1 MKGLPILLRLA
12 QRSSEERCAV
22 LSQSQQERLSAEA
35 ELAAYDRAVAAEDAA
50 ASVQIAA
57 MGDWSAWMT
66 AAARRRQD
74 LTTGLALL
82 EAREA
87 EAREAVREAL
97 ADTRRLELALEQIT
111 QTERRMALRREQ
123 QAAEEAELQRPKA

>member
-1 MKGLPILLRLA
+1 MPILLRLA

-22 LSQSQQERLSAEA
+22 LSRSQQDRLNAEA
-35 ELAAYDRAVAAEDAA
+35 ELAAYDRAVAAEDAT

-57 MGDWSAWMT
+57 MGDWATWMT

-74 LTTGLALL
+74 LTTGLARL